1 MADNTTT
8 EPSRQSLVLV
18 LMVLG
23 LVNLVNYM
31 DRVLFSLM
39 VEPVKA
45 ELGLSDGQMGL
56 LGGFAFAAVYAVLG
70 LVAGRIADSRNRVRL
85 IGVALTVWSAATA
98 ACGLVN
104 NFVQMFASRMLVGAG
119 EAGCVPAAQSF
130 ISDVAPAKNRAFMIS
145 AFTGIGTV
153 GTLIG
158 LILGGI
164 LIELIGWRMTF
175 VAFGVFGFIPL
186 VILFATLREPRTIRK
201 VAPPTATTWKKDVG
215 EMLKRREIQ
224 LLLIGIPL
232 IYTLAGVGTWI
243 PAFFQRTF
251 GISTED
257 FSRVGG
263 AYLGIGLILGTFA
276 GGFIANKLVAR
287 DMRWEFWWSALS
299 CSLSMIPL
307 LLVYLSGNLDLA
319 YLGLF
324 GAFFLAGTS
333 FGPSMAC
340 MHTITKQSVRAT
352 AVASMVFTTS
362 LIAYGGVP
370 ALIGILSDVFA
381 AYGISVADG
390 TSLKYALIIS
400 MALPPIASILFLM
413 ASARAFADGQ
423 LQELGSS
430 T

>member
-1 MADNTTT
+1 MPENTATQ
-8 EPSRQSLVLV
+8 SQRQSLVVV
-18 LMVLG
+18 LAVLG

-45 ELGLSDGQMGL
+45 ELDLSDGQMGL
-56 LGGFAFAAVYAVLG
+56 LGGFAFALVYAVMG
-70 LVAGRIADSRNRVRL
+70 LVVGRIADSWNRVRL

-104 NFVQMFASRMLVGAG
+104 SFVQMFASRMLVGAG

-158 LILGGI
+158 LILGGV

-175 VAFGVFGFIPL
+175 IAFGLFGFLPL
-186 VILFATLREPRTIRK
+186 IILFAALREPRAMHK
-201 VAPPTATTWKKDVG
+201 APTPTAITWRRDVA

-251 GISTED
+251 GINTED

-287 DMRWEFWWSALS
+287 DMRWEFWWSSLS
-299 CSLSMIPL
+299 CTLAMAPL
-307 LLVYLSGNLDLA
+307 LLVYLSDNLDLA

-362 LIAYGGVP
+362 LIAYGAVP
-370 ALIGILSDVFA
+370 VLIGILSDIFA
-381 AYGISVADG
+381 SYGASVADG
-390 TSLKYALIIS
+390 TSLKYALILN
-400 MALPPIASILFLM
+400 MALPPIASVLFLM
-413 ASARAFADGQ
+413 VSSRAFADGR
-423 LQELGSS
+423 LKELDGE

>member
-1 MADNTTT
+1 MPENTAT

-18 LMVLG
+18 LLVLG
-23 LVNLVNYM
+23 FVNLVNYM

-45 ELGLSDGQMGL
+45 ELDLSDGQMGL
-56 LGGFAFAAVYAVLG
+56 LGGFAFAAVYAVFG
-70 LVAGRIADSRNRVRL
+70 LVAGRLADSRNRVHL

-98 ACGLVN
+98 ACGMVN
-104 NFVQMFASRMLVGAG
+104 NFAQMFASRMLVGAG
-119 EAGCVPAAQSF
+119 EAGCVPSAQSF

-145 AFTGIGTV
+145 VFTGIGTV

-175 VAFGVFGFIPL
+175 FAFGLFGLIPL
-186 VILFATLREPRTIRK
+186 IVLFLTLREPRSIRR
-201 VAPPTATTWKKDVG
+201 ATPPTAITWRRDVG

-224 LLLIGIPL
+224 YLLIGIPL

-243 PAFFQRTF
+243 PAFFQRTY
-251 GISTED
+251 GITTED

-263 AYLGIGLILGTFA
+263 AYLGFGLILGTFA
-276 GGFIANKLVAR
+276 GGYIANKLVAR
-287 DMRWEFWWSALS
+287 DMRWEFWWSSLS
-299 CSLSMIPL
+299 CTLAMAPL
-307 LLVYLSGNLDLA
+307 LVVFMSSNLDIA

-324 GAFFLAGTS
+324 GAFFIAGTS

-352 AVASMVFTTS
+352 AVASMLFTTS
-362 LIAYGGVP
+362 LVAYGAVP
-370 ALIGILSDVFA
+370 VLIGLLSDIFA
-381 AYGISVADG
+381 STGVSVADG
-390 TSLKYALIIS
+390 TTLKYSLIIS

-413 ASARAFADGQ
+413 ASGKAFTDGK
-423 LQELGSS
+423 LRDLESNS
-430 T
+430 